1 MSNTKIT
8 VKESLPNES
17 RTESSQKPQYSAISE
32 LSSLKGTPKA
42 IRDWLI
48 SSQEGFPV
56 SPSQSPASEKEP
68 KTNETCGL
76 KRLSAF
82 ASYDPDT
89 HSLKTYPDLF
99 PVDMSEQ
106 SSVTWPNAVIM
117 ISGIV
122 YSARMTLEHRTEGSG
137 CGYWPTPRSNENDQG
152 FRGEESS
159 WLGQNRGETLSN
171 AVKRWPTPDTNC
183 WKQGER
189 GTGTGGGPQL
199 SDHFVKMW
207 PSPQAMDSI
216 HRSYDSF
223 KGVMERHRQGRKMP
237 PKLADIAHWEK
248 WKMWP
253 TPKGSPSGPDFARM
267 NRPDSGGDD
276 LATSIARREAG
287 SLNPDW
293 VEWLMNWPIGWSSL
307 EPMTEIIWLDWSVD
321 PADDGSIP
329 RTATGVKDRV
339 NRLKSIG
346 NGQVSLSAA
355 TAFRLLIKTS

>member
-42 IRDWLI
+42 IRDWLM
-48 SSQEGFPV
+48 SSQGGHHVNRFL
-56 SPSQSPASEKEP
+56 SPESEKEP

-76 KRLSAF
+76 RRLNAF

-122 YSARMTLEHRTEGSG
+122 YSARMTLEPRTEGSG

-171 AVKRWPTPDTNC
+171 AVKR
-183 WKQGER
+183 
-189 GTGTGGGPQL
+189 L
-199 SDHFVKMW
+199 
-207 PSPQAMDSI
+207 
-216 HRSYDSF
+216 
-223 KGVMERHRQGRKMP
+223 
-237 PKLADIAHWEK
+237 
-248 WKMWP
+248 P